1 MDIRQLQY
9 FLKVAERRSITA
21 AASELNITQPT
32 LTKSIRLLEQELGV
46 TLFDRL
52 PRGVELTLYG
62 QSLVRHAQA
71 VQVQLDDAV
80 GELNGLRGGAEGQ
93 VLIGAGPA
101 WLRRHLPLAV
111 ARTLSGRPRL
121 KVRIFGGFD
130 EALLRALRHGDL
142 DFVVAEL
149 PGTETESDLKIVP
162 LTSDTLDVACRTSH
176 PLARQKKIDLKA
188 LLAFPWVLP
197 ANNPRARRKLE
208 ALFLARDIPPPIPV
222 VETESMAFVFAML
235 RDSDALTYTTA
246 NTVSGP
252 GGFGLTSLNV
262 AALRS
267 RRDAGIMQRR
277 GAWLSPGAQSVIEE
291 LKAICTE
298 WPEN

>member
-1 MDIRQLQY
+1 
-9 FLKVAERRSITA
+9 
-21 AASELNITQPT
+21 
-32 LTKSIRLLEQELGV
+32 
-46 TLFDRL
+46 
-52 PRGVELTLYG
+52 
-62 QSLVRHAQA
+62 
-71 VQVQLDDAV
+71 
-80 GELNGLRGGAEGQ
+80 
-93 VLIGAGPA
+93 LIGAGPA

-149 PGTETESDLKIVP
+149 PGTETESDLQILP
-162 LTSDTLDVACRTSH
+162 LTSDNLGVACRKGH
-176 PLARQKKIDLKA
+176 PLAGQKRIDLKA

-208 ALFLARDIPPPIPV
+208 SLFIARDIAPPVPA
-222 VETESMAFVFAML
+222 VETESMAFVFAIL
-235 RDSDALTYTTA
+235 RVSDALTYTTA
-246 NTVSGP
+246 STVSGP
-252 GGFGLTSLNV
+252 GGAGLTGLHV
-262 AALRS
+262 PALRS

-291 LKAICTE
+291 LRAICTE
-298 WPEN
+298 TPEN